1 MDLALGCLAAFLLG
15 AIPFALVV
23 VRLLAGVD
31 LRKVGSGNLGATNA
45 SRAFGRRIGLGVFC
59 LVYLLDAGK
68 GFVATAFGPAA
79 IGMDG
84 ADGDSPLPQV
94 LLGASAVLGHCYSP
108 FLRFRGG
115 KGVATVTGV
124 FMALDPVALAIA
136 VGVFLVVRVLT
147 GQVFLGSLTLG
158 VALALGV
165 ILQEPSTAFTGRLPV
180 TCLAIFMVGFL
191 FYTHRKNIR
200 GFRSPTRNS
209 S

>member
-15 AIPFALVV
+15 AIPFALVL
-23 VRLLAGVD
+23 VRVLAGVD

-84 ADGDSPLPQV
+84 KSTLPQV

-124 FMALDPVALAIA
+124 FLALDPVALAIA

-165 ILQEPSTAFTGRLPV
+165 ILHYPSDSFSDKLPV
-180 TCLAIFMVGFL
+180 TCLAILVAGFL

>member
-45 SRAFGRRIGLGVFC
+45 SRAFGRRGGLAVFV
-59 LVYLLDAGK
+59 LIYALDAAK
-68 GFVATAFGPAA
+68 GFAPTNFGPEV
-79 IGMDG
+79 MLWDPE
-84 ADGDSPLPQV
+84 DSLRRV

-108 FLRFRGG
+108 FLGFRGG

-158 VALALGV
+158 VALALSV
-165 ILQEPSTAFTGRLPV
+165 ILKDPSGAFSDKLPV
-180 TCLAIFMVGFL
+180 TCLAIFMAGFL

>member
-1 MDLALGCLAAFLLG
+1 MDIALGCLAAFLLG
-15 AIPFALVV
+15 AIPFALVL

-31 LRKVGSGNLGATNA
+31 LRRVGSGNLGATNA

-59 LVYLLDAGK
+59 LIYLLDAGK
-68 GFVATAFGPAA
+68 GFVPTYFGPAV
-79 IGMDG
+79 IGG
-84 ADGDSPLPQV
+84 ESRLVEV
-94 LLGASAVLGHCYSP
+94 LLGASAVFGHCYSP
-108 FLRFRGG
+108 FLGFRGG

-136 VGVFLVVRVLT
+136 IGVFLVVRVLT
-147 GQVFLGSLTLG
+147 RQVFLGSLTLG

-165 ILQEPSTAFTGRLPV
+165 ILRAPSAAFSKDLPV
-180 TCLAIFMVGFL
+180 TCLAIFVAGFF

-200 GFRSPTRNS
+200 GFRSPTRIS

>member
-1 MDLALGCLAAFLLG
+1 MDIAAGCLAAFLLG
-15 AIPFALVV
+15 AIPFALVL

-45 SRAFGRRIGLGVFC
+45 SRAFGRRGGLAVFV
-59 LVYLLDAGK
+59 LIYALDAAK
-68 GFVATAFGPAA
+68 GFVPTCFGPEL
-79 IGMDG
+79 IRWDPE
-84 ADGDSPLPQV
+84 DSLLPV

-108 FLRFRGG
+108 FLGFRGG

-158 VALALGV
+158 VALALSV
-165 ILQEPSTAFTGRLPV
+165 ILKDPSGAFSDGLPV
-180 TCLAIFMVGFL
+180 TCLAIFTAGFL